1 MSNRMQTEHGEIII
15 SEELIATLAGV
26 AAVEC
31 YGLVVCLPAPN

>member
-26 AAVEC
+26 AAV
-31 YGLVVCLPAPN
+31 NI